1 MILFYFGE
9 DGAGRG
15 WKSFLFVEQSC
26 FVLEFEQMKI
36 QILEDSKESSVT
48 SARSIESAL
57 QAQLNGLQESFA
69 GLVSFSNIFI
79 FLN

>member
-9 DGAGRG
+9 GGAGRG

-69 GLVSFSNIFI
+69 GLVSSQV
-79 FLN
+79 FLFF

>member
-1 MILFYFGE
+1 
-9 DGAGRG
+9 
-15 WKSFLFVEQSC
+15 
-26 FVLEFEQMKI
+26 MKI

-69 GLVSFSNIFI
+69 GLVSSQV
-79 FLN
+79 FLFF